1 MVLVPALVGLFAAAV
16 VLLWTGPAAVP
27 VRASES
33 ELASSSAADGSATVA
48 GARPRTTVRQ
58 DVDRLLRRLGV
69 GRADRARDLELRVL
83 DGLAAA
89 LEAGLPVPQA
99 VTLAVSGA
107 PSQTGRTQGLSRR
120 GQRRRRRGPGR
131 GGGGELAPASG
142 WDELARAAAQGQA
155 LAPVWQ
161 RLARREDSPTLDSV
175 ARAWRVSALTG
186 APLARGI
193 RVSAHVSRERRRLER
208 AVQVATAG
216 ARATVTVLTLLP
228 LAGVGLAVVLGVSPV
243 ALYAHPVALASAGAG
258 AVLVVVGQFWSR
270 RLVGRVLRGVR

>member
-1 MVLVPALVGLFAAAV
+1 MLLLVPVLASLLAAVV
-16 VLLWTGPAAVP
+16 VLLWMEPGPARGP
-27 VRASES
+27 
-33 ELASSSAADGSATVA
+33 ADAA
-48 GARPRTTVRQ
+48 GATRVPRTTVRE
-58 DVDRLLRRLGV
+58 DVDQLLHRLGV
-69 GRADRARDLELRVL
+69 GRVDRARDLELRVL

-89 LEAGLPVPQA
+89 LEAGLPVPRA
-99 VTLAVSGA
+99 VTLAVSEA
-107 PSQTGRTQGLSRR
+107 SETSRTPGPR
-120 GQRRRRRGPGR
+120 GRRRRGPGPGDTADPTR
-131 GGGGELAPASG
+131 SGG

-161 RLARREDSPTLDSV
+161 RMARREDSPTLHSV

-228 LAGVGLAVVLGVSPV
+228 LAGVGLAAVLGVSPLT
-243 ALYAHPVALASAGAG
+243 LYAHPVAVVSVGAG
-258 AVLVVVGQFWSR
+258 ALLVMVGQFWSR
-270 RLVGRVLRGVR
+270 RLVDRVLRSVR